1 MDAWIRTVSFDS
13 QSHHLATTERFYSS
27 FLLGLLTMPSSIS
40 SGLLLCQF
48 HLFSD
53 WEEVP
58 NKASRMYL
66 PLCLSWFHLN
76 EQFVCGLWALWSIL
90 HTYHVNE
97 SSLEPCRT
105 LCLWLPGWLSS
116 RSWVAK
122 SETASIPLTV
132 SNPQLGFLLGVKQPS
147 SYWEHPTTIS
157 GSYLKD
163 LAKTRHLKCCSAA
176 LQRAVILHSP
186 HLWSQLLGGLHLL

>member
-53 WEEVP
+53 WEDVP
-58 NKASRMYL
+58 NKASRVYL

-76 EQFVCGLWALWSIL
+76 EQFVCGLWLFGASSTPTMWMRAVWSLAEPCAYGYQDGWAQGAGLLNLRPPPSLLQWAIL
-90 HTYHVNE
+90 SLA
-97 SSLEPCRT
+97 SSLE
-105 LCLWLPGWLSS
+105 W
-116 RSWVAK
+116 
-122 SETASIPLTV
+122 
-132 SNPQLGFLLGVKQPS
+132 SNPAHTESILQPS
-147 SYWEHPTTIS
+147 Q
-157 GSYLKD
+157 
-163 LAKTRHLKCCSAA
+163 A
-176 LQRAVILHSP
+176 LI
-186 HLWSQLLGGLHLL
+186 WKI